1 MVDKKKPYNLQ
12 KDQKVLPSK
21 AIQLGE
27 TAYSDVPSEPQEL
40 VAAFKNARFIT
51 LKWKEPEQSSTPVL
65 AYSVYYKLKGSD
77 R

>member
-27 TAYSDVPSEPQEL
+27 TVYSDVPTEPQEL
-40 VAAFKNARFIT
+40 VAAFKTARFIT